1 MKYQSHPLK
10 YVIPMAGYE
19 LICCFKNGETK
30 IFNMEIIFEKYPEFN
45 VLKEGDLFFK
55 AHADLGGLCV
65 TFNDELDLSEET
77 LYQHGRKFDQAKE
90 NKILE
95 KRLYA
100 FCKRYREKKKV
111 TQKDMSAYTKIPQ
124 SGIARIE
131 AGKSD
136 IHVSTLVSYLQS
148 LGLSLAICKSD
159 GTVIEAI
166 K

>member
-1 MKYQSHPLK
+1 MKNQSHPLS
-10 YVIPMAGYE
+10 YVIPMIGYD

-30 IFNMEIIFEKYPEFN
+30 IFNMDVIFEKYPEFN

-55 AHADLGGLCV
+55 AHVDLGGLCV
-65 TFNDELDLSEET
+65 TFNNELDLSEET
-77 LYQHGRKFDQAKE
+77 LYQHGRKFDLVKE

-100 FCKRYREKKKV
+100 FCKRCRENKKV

-136 IHVSTLVSYLQS
+136 IHVSTLISYLQS
-148 LGLSLAICKSD
+148 LGLVLAICNND
-159 GTVIEAI
+159 GTIVEKI